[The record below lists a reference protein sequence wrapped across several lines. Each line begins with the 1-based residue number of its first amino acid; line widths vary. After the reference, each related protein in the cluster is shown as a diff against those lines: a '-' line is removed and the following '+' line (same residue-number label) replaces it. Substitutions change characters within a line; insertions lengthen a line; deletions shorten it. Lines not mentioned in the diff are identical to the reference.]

1 MRLIRHKHLLQGAE
15 PDSDPKF
22 IIPPLQIPLVN
33 VSIFECNPENDIIT
47 TVNTIQVFHDSA
59 YLYNSIGTHL
69 HTIPLYRLKWL
80 WNQYHKAI
88 PSLPPLEP
96 PLQSFETEVIWLL
109 ERHYTKRKLHHSPH
123 HLLPPKILDHII
135 SSFNL
140 THSYFSSPFTCS
152 TLLTYYYSQFQR
164 DCIFGSL
171 GPTFSH
177 KWQGP
182 GFAHPP
188 PSHLPQTIH

>member
-69 HTIPLYRLKWL
+69 YTIPLYRLKWL
-80 WNQYHKAI
+80 
-88 PSLPPLEP
+88 
-96 PLQSFETEVIWLL
+96 
-109 ERHYTKRKLHHSPH
+109 
-123 HLLPPKILDHII
+123 
-135 SSFNL
+135 
-140 THSYFSSPFTCS
+140 
-152 TLLTYYYSQFQR
+152 
-164 DCIFGSL
+164 
-171 GPTFSH
+171 
-177 KWQGP
+177 
-182 GFAHPP
+182 
-188 PSHLPQTIH
+188 